1 VERGAFPR
9 PEVRERLEK
18 HVLLRMWYENDD
30 VYKLME
36 TRFGT
41 TSIPLYVELT
51 ADDEVVGT
59 LVYPGGSLDPF
70 VGKLVPLLDEGLRRA
85 GK

>member
-9 PEVRERLEK
+9 PEVHERLQK
-18 HVLLRMWYENDD
+18 HVLLRMWYENDE
-30 VYKLME
+30 VYRLME

-59 LVYPGGSLDPF
+59 LTYPGGSLGPF
-70 VGKLVPLLDEGLRRA
+70 VKQLVPLLDEGLRRA
-85 GK
+85 AK